1 MKWINKGGELEA
13 YNAEQLEQEKF
24 YVFGAGDIGR
34 GLYVTLLHFQMFA
47 GFIDND
53 VKKQE
58 NGFYGQQVH
67 SYQWFLDNER
77 DKTLIIA
84 ANEINEQEIS
94 RQLREDN
101 CKFYLSGI
109 FLNRVLPIYFLR
121 KRDILFM
128 NLAQICV
135 TERCT
140 LRCADCA
147 HGCWAVDRNAKDI
160 ELEEVYASADLFF
173 SKIDY
178 IHEFVLIGGEPL
190 LYGCLKEAVEYIGER
205 YRNKMGTFSITSN
218 GTITPDQ
225 ALLDSCKKYKVLFR
239 ISNYVKAIPNL
250 QGQYDKLEKIFLK
263 EGINYNLGK
272 AEEVWWNYGFTDTLP
287 EESEEQLIQKFDRC
301 MTPCRETRKGR
312 LYFCVMA
319 RTVSDNLEYHIGE
332 KDYLDLCSLPD
343 GDLGRRILLEYNLG
357 YSEKG
362 YLEMCARCHGK
373 DCRSYPVI
381 AARQLRG

>member
-1 MKWINKGGELEA
+1 MKWMNRGEELNEYKAEKLEH
-13 YNAEQLEQEKF
+13 EKF
-24 YVFGAGDIGR
+24 YVFGAGDLGR
-34 GLYVTLLHFQMFA
+34 GLYVTLSFFGMFA

-53 VKKQE
+53 VQKQK
-58 NGFYGQQVH
+58 NGFYGQLVQ
-67 SYQWFLDNER
+67 SYQWFLENER

-84 ANEINEQEIS
+84 ANEANEQEIS

-101 CKFYLSGI
+101 CKFFLSGI
-109 FLNRVLPIYFLR
+109 FLNSVLPIYFFQ
-121 KRDILFM
+121 KKKILFM

-147 HGCWAVDRNAKDI
+147 HGCWAVDRNAKDM
-160 ELEEVYASADLFF
+160 ELEEIYVSADLFF

-190 LYGCLKEAVEYIGER
+190 LYEHLKEAVEYIGEK

-218 GTITPDQ
+218 GTILPDQ
-225 ALLDSCKKYKVLFR
+225 ALVDNCKKYRVLFR

-250 QGQYDKLEKIFLK
+250 QGQYNKLEKIFLK
-263 EGINYNLGK
+263 EGVDYHFSK
-272 AEEVWWNYGFTDTLP
+272 AEEVWWNYGFTDKLQ
-287 EESEEQLIQKFDRC
+287 EESEEQLIRKFDRC
-301 MTPCRETRKGR
+301 MTPCRETRNGK

-319 RTVSDNLEYHIGE
+319 RTVSDNLGYHIGE
-332 KDYLDLCSLPD
+332 NDFLDLGLLPD

-373 DCRSYPVI
+373 DCRNYPVM
-381 AARQLRG
+381 AARQLR